1 MLFDRRSGGK
11 ELRMQAQLLDVA
23 QNEEGIFYFS
33 FLHDLLQ
40 VLVLDQILVDNLLHS
55 VEW

>member
-1 MLFDRRSGGK
+1 
-11 ELRMQAQLLDVA
+11 MQAQLLDVA

-40 VLVLDQILVDNLLHS
+40 VLVLDQILVDDLLHC
-55 VEW
+55 VEWQPYH